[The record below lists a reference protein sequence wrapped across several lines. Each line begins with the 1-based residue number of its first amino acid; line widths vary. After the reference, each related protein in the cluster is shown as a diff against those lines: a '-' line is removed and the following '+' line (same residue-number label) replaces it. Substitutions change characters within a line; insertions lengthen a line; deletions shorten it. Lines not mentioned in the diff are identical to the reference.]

1 MQPGLMQ
8 QHETGN
14 CLCGSSRGGKVT
26 VLACAWHLARSHIR
40 RRRVI
45 TCAGD
50 HMGPVRIRRNSS
62 FAVTITWECKYPLM
76 RRSLSCASSAHGYH
90 GPGVLAVLL
99 LLVPQALALLLVTP
113 WLCHPWD
120 QNDPQPQPDAAVTF
134 PWYLPNVSRSAAVPT
149 PCGNQHCP
157 ALPQYHT

>member
-1 MQPGLMQ
+1 MQRYQTCYVAAASGDPPMQPGLMQ

-14 CLCGSSRGGKVT
+14 CLCASSRGGKVT

-45 TCAGD
+45 TLCWRP
-50 HMGPVRIRRNSS
+50 HGPGPYQVRRNSCS

-99 LLVPQALALLLVTP
+99 LLVIQALALLLVMP

-134 PWYLPNVSRSAAVPT
+134 PWYLHQ
-149 PCGNQHCP
+149 C
-157 ALPQYHT
+157 L